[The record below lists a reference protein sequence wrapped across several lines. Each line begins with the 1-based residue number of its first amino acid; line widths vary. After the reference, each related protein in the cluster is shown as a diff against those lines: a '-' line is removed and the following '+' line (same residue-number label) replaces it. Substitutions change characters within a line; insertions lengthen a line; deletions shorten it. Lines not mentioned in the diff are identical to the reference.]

1 MGKDAGKADSP
12 TSRGALPA
20 IQGGRTNSPAT
31 SARPFLRSGGSKAAP
46 RPDVALP
53 VGQRSSSA
61 GSLNE
66 RPSSSG
72 SESSQDLSTASPSS
86 PVNVPARTQSRRESE
101 PDLTHLP
108 PPQRLLETFQNSWDD
123 FELFAEYAEGA
134 RGDDNVYSVRT
145 MGDRTG
151 TIDFN
156 ELLELLRS
164 LQLLSDR
171 GDLFDPRYKFSVT
184 HVHAVF
190 EAVND
195 ASFTAFFATGGEGGD
210 GQRNELV
217 FDEYSGIHH

>member
-1 MGKDAGKADSP
+1 M
-12 TSRGALPA
+12 
-20 IQGGRTNSPAT
+20 
-31 SARPFLRSGGSKAAP
+31 
-46 RPDVALP
+46 
-53 VGQRSSSA
+53 
-61 GSLNE
+61 
-66 RPSSSG
+66 
-72 SESSQDLSTASPSS
+72 
-86 PVNVPARTQSRRESE
+86 
-101 PDLTHLP
+101 
-108 PPQRLLETFQNSWDD
+108 ETFQNSWDD

-217 FDEYSGIHH
+217 FDEYRYPSSYRRKETPCIPSILRGLGCWETGQSSGTNP